1 MLSRDQN
8 FTVWER
14 PMETLRQIYQTSPRW
29 LVEGMIPSKYT
40 TVLTAPTNVGKSIFA
55 LDIALSV
62 AMGKESL
69 LGKWPIDQSAEKSVL
84 YVDGE
89 GSIELYAERLFA
101 WMTAK
106 THISGDTDR
115 RLQENFKIVGEP
127 KTGFGKEKPDG
138 NPANE
143 MFNAIWQYIYE
154 SDKLPSLIV
163 LDTWSSLKV
172 IEDSN
177 NEAQAQ
183 RVLNEIRVLTETI
196 SEQTPCAVLLVAHP
210 SKSAS
215 QVIHRSDFLDDDAVS
230 GSARV
235 MRDAWSSI
243 NMSWVG
249 GEDNGR
255 KRRIQMGKNR
265 RGERD
270 RTKYIAEMFPFPL
283 PMSGG
288 DEPITAPAFVDQVVC
303 EEGDLAPKKKR
314 KNRGIDAL
322 VDVLAEKEEP
332 MSLRELCRADH
343 PDMRAVQTVQQL
355 FYRPENHKKLLDA
368 GIEFQKS
375 MDGGYTVW
383 LSKESD

>member
-1 MLSRDQN
+1 MKSRDQN
-8 FTVWER
+8 FTIWER

-40 TVLTAPTNVGKSIFA
+40 TVLTAPTNVGKSILA

-62 AMGKESL
+62 AMGKEKL
-69 LGKWPIDQSAEKSVL
+69 LNKWDIDQSAEKAVL

-89 GSIELYAERLFA
+89 GSHELYAERLFA

-106 THISGDTDR
+106 AHISEETNR
-115 RLQENFKIVGEP
+115 RLLENFKIVGEP

-138 NPANE
+138 NPANA

-154 SDKLPSLIV
+154 CQKLPSLIV

-183 RVLNEIRVLTETI
+183 RVLSEINLLTETI

-235 MRDAWSSI
+235 MRDAWASI
-243 NMSWVG
+243 NMSWVA
-249 GEDNGR
+249 GEDNRR
-255 KRRIQMGKNR
+255 KRRIQLGKNR

-283 PMSGG
+283 PMEG
-288 DEPITAPAFVDQVVC
+288 DDAPITAPAFVDQVIC
-303 EEGDLAPKKKR
+303 EEPSESEPKGKRGDKGVL
-314 KNRGIDAL
+314 AL
-322 VDVLAEKEEP
+322 VDVLSEKGEP
-332 MSLRELCRADH
+332 MGLKELCRSDH
-343 PDMRAVQTVQQL
+343 PDMRAVQTVQQW
-355 FYRPENHKKLLDA
+355 FYRDANHQRLHDA
-368 GIEFQKS
+368 GIEFQKLL
-375 MDGGYTVW
+375 DGEYTVW
-383 LSKESD
+383 LKE